1 MYTQYHRYSV
11 GIKNVDQKKCIFLLS
26 FVVALRTVFKF
37 VFFNFNFEFC
47 VLCVRVC
54 VCVCVYDTVYIVV
67 SKVYGVV

>member
-11 GIKNVDQKKCIFLLS
+11 GIKNVDQKKCIFCCRLSLLYS
-26 FVVALRTVFKF
+26 FFLILILNF
-37 VFFNFNFEFC
+37 VFC
-47 VLCVRVC
+47 ACVC